1 MSFTST
7 DLYVR
12 MPFIGLISRNTTNFE
27 PAGPGW
33 MSAEYK
39 LCGEYKQHITQVT
52 ESKFNQSIEYMSAC
66 HDLGRTPLG
75 FGTKLFLFMLI
86 AAEAMGFSYL
96 LGTWIARD
104 ASANTYTYLMYG
116 IVFVLASI
124 LAILTHYAGEQFY
137 ATKLKRACYDVYK
150 KSGDK
155 REHATK
161 PISLNSDQFAD
172 ADDLPARRCLN
183 RIVENGRDTGSY
195 SLSWATAIFVALIFS
210 GSAYMRVKHMQTELT
225 EESAALEQTTSNPF
239 AAPIAGPKELVAIQK
254 ESDDQTKKEI
264 RANTEGEGIAAIL
277 ILSVIF
283 GFTQFVGFMAGKKHC
298 FAGKETYK
306 TASGNNSAWLWSRK
320 DGAFANTGGYSVYDT
335 YWEMMEPIKAIVNT
349 RLKDLQHRLMENSPK
364 NLDLTKT
371 FEDFLQE
378 REAGARIGRERH
390 NTQSHPSV
398 PTVSPL
404 DQAKAT
410 IGSIDDRMQQQEYFK
425 SLPTEVREALKP
437 WLAERKKNAAQISQA
452 ELDNLF

>member
-1 MSFTST
+1 
-7 DLYVR
+7 
-12 MPFIGLISRNTTNFE
+12 
-27 PAGPGW
+27 
-33 MSAEYK
+33 
-39 LCGEYKQHITQVT
+39 
-52 ESKFNQSIEYMSAC
+52 
-66 HDLGRTPLG
+66 
-75 FGTKLFLFMLI
+75 
-86 AAEAMGFSYL
+86 
-96 LGTWIARD
+96 
-104 ASANTYTYLMYG
+104 
-116 IVFVLASI
+116 
-124 LAILTHYAGEQFY
+124 
-137 ATKLKRACYDVYK
+137 
-150 KSGDK
+150 
-155 REHATK
+155 
-161 PISLNSDQFAD
+161 
-172 ADDLPARRCLN
+172 
-183 RIVENGRDTGSY
+183 
-195 SLSWATAIFVALIFS
+195 
-210 GSAYMRVKHMQTELT
+210 MRVKHMQTELT

-239 AAPIAGPKELVAIQK
+239 ATPIAGPKELVAIQK

-378 REAGARIGRERH
+378 REAGARIGREGH